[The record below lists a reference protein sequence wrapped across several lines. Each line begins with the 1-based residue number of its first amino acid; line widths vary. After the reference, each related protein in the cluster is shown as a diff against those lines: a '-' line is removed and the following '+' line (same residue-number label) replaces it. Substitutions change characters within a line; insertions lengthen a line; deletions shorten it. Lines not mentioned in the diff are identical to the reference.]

1 MSGLLWYSPVCT
13 WETRKGEKIDGE
25 TVDGCGMDV
34 VTIYTCKT
42 KRNGTG
48 EEERARDSKWTCKV
62 CGEMFNTP
70 GRCQGGII
78 ITSCVH
84 MGSTTHWKFGNMARV
99 AHCVDHLKTVQ
110 PVLVFCAGSAAQARV
125 SFALLG

>member
-1 MSGLLWYSPVCT
+1 MGKRL
-13 WETRKGEKIDGE
+13 
-25 TVDGCGMDV
+25 MDV
-34 VTIYTCKT
+34 VWMWLPYTHAKQ
-42 KRNGTG
+42 RGTG
-48 EEERARDSKWTCKV
+48 QERKSARETVSGRAKFAAKCLTL
-62 CGEMFNTP
+62 P
-70 GRCQGGII
+70 LGRCQVGII